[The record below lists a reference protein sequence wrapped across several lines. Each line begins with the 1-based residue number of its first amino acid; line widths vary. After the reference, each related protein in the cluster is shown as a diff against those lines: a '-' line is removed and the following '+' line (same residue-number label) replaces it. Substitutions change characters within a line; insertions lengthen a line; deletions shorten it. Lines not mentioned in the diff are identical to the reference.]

1 MKSTVEIYKDMIGQ
15 KITGISISEKG
26 EVKFFLEEGILLI
39 MENMEM
45 TRSGNENR
53 K

>member
-1 MKSTVEIYKDMIGQ
+1 MRTMTEIYKDMIGQ

-39 MENMEM
+39 IDNMEM
-45 TRSGNENR
+45 MRSGNENR